1 MSFYFHSGESPSSS
15 SASDVD
21 NLNKHHGIVPGNK
34 ASLGKAATVSPQVPS
49 GASGVTSLNIPA
61 RLRPVATR
69 FLRDV
74 CALISSAFP
83 AFPNPFCYLSVCY
96 YFLLAALVGLMKS

>member
-1 MSFYFHSGESPSSS
+1 MSFCLHPGESPSSS

-34 ASLGKAATVSPQVPS
+34 TSLGKAAIVSPQIPS

-74 CALISSAFP
+74 CPLISLSLGAFCN
-83 AFPNPFCYLSVCY
+83 FFDCLSICHC
-96 YFLLAALVGLMKS
+96 LLLQLLLD